1 MKIRTRLLLLLGS
14 LLVLFGLAGTLL
26 RIAQKREAEV
36 IKASIRKER
45 QDLLDRL
52 LQLRGQSLSEFVRD
66 YSLWGEMVAF
76 VQSGDRDWAV
86 INIDASLVNFNAQA
100 AWVLLPDGPIHYV
113 TTAPGNQDLIALL
126 PQEPAFLE
134 RLRAQSALHFFA
146 ASPAGIVEFRTA
158 PILPSEDVQR
168 RQTPRGWFV
177 VARRWD
183 GTNLRSLAESLQG
196 QVSLVPLPVALPSTI
211 RLEHAVN
218 DWRGNH
224 LATLYF
230 SYPSTTLA
238 ALLEGNRD
246 DTVLLY
252 CFGGAN
258 ILAVVLGVSLWLI
271 RPLQQLGQSLTS
283 GQREPLTDLLGR
295 SDEFGDLSR
304 QLVHSFIQRDALQQ
318 SEARLLQ
325 SIELRA
331 RLARDLHDGIIQS
344 IYAAGLGLEGLTRL
358 RATDAATAD
367 QRLASCQQMLNETLW
382 QVRSFIGALEPESG
396 PRQTTSQSIAALVS
410 SMQALQSVPIFIDLD
425 QAAVARIGPTLE
437 VQLLQILRELLSN
450 ALRHS
455 SARSIRVSLQSRP
468 DDWIALTVADDGVG
482 FDPTQSSTSGRGLYN
497 LTTRTREIR
506 GQLDIDSHPGKGARI
521 TILFRPIP

>member
-14 LLVLFGLAGTLL
+14 LLVLFGVAGTLL
-26 RIAQKREAEV
+26 RITQQREAEI

-45 QDLLDRL
+45 QDLMDRL
-52 LQLRGQSLSEFVRD
+52 LELRGQSLYEFVRD
-66 YSLWGEMVAF
+66 YSLWGEMVDF
-76 VQSGDRDWAV
+76 VQSGDRNWAA

-100 AWVLLPDGPIHYV
+100 AWVLLPDGPVHYV
-113 TTAPGNQDLIALL
+113 ATAPGNPDLPALL
-126 PQEPAFLE
+126 PQGTAFLE
-134 RLRAQSALHFFA
+134 RMRAQPSLHFFA
-146 ASPAGIVEFRTA
+146 TSHSGIVEFRTA

-183 GTNLRSLAESLQG
+183 AGNLQSLAASLQG
-196 QVSLVPLPVALPSTI
+196 QVSLAPPPPDSPSTI

-218 DWRGNH
+218 DWEGNH
-224 LATLYF
+224 LATLHI
-230 SYPSTTLA
+230 SYASTTLA
-238 ALLEGNRD
+238 ALTEGNHD

-283 GQREPLTDLLGR
+283 GQREPLADLLGR

-304 QLVHSFIQRDALQQ
+304 QLLHSFIQRDALQQ

-382 QVRSFIGALEPESG
+382 QIRSFIGALEPESG

-410 SMQALQSVPIFIDLD
+410 SMQALQSVPIFIDID
-425 QAAVARIGPTLE
+425 QAVVARIGPTLE

-455 SARSIRVSLQSRP
+455 VARTIRVSLQGRP
-468 DDWIALTVADDGVG
+468 DDGIALTVADDGVG
-482 FDPTQSSTSGRGLYN
+482 FDPAQSSTSGRGLYN
-497 LTTRTREIR
+497 LATRTREIR
-506 GQLDIDSHPGKGARI
+506 GQLEIDSNPGKGARI
-521 TILFRPIP
+521 TLVFRPLP